1 MNDKVDSES
10 FKKLKKL
17 KELRLQHMKI
27 IARIDNLSGDS
38 FTNQL
43 DILRLKKKLIVLEKT
58 IRLMES
64 KIIPDLD
71 A

>member
-10 FKKLKKL
+10 FRKLKKL

-27 IARIDNLSGDS
+27 ITRIDDLSGDS

-43 DILRLKKKLIVLEKT
+43 DILRLKKKLLILEKT

-64 KIIPDLD
+64 QIIPDLD

>member
-43 DILRLKKKLIVLEKT
+43 DILRLKKRQLG
-58 IRLMES
+58 
-64 KIIPDLD
+64 
-71 A
+71 